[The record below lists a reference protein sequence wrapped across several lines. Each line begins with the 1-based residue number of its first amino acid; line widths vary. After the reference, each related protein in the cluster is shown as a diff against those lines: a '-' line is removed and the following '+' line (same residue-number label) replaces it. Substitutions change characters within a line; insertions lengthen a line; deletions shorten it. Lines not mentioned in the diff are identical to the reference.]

1 MARGDDPAGTLRP
14 VLDRFEAETRHQVR
28 LTVLSWDQ
36 AWAELVKVALYGHG
50 PDVSE
55 IGSTW
60 IGNLSAMS
68 ALRPFSTSEL
78 YQMGGAQSF
87 VSANWLSGVVQDDAK
102 TYALPWLADTRVIYY
117 HRRLLEQA
125 GLDADT
131 AFDTP
136 AHLLQTVQRLQ
147 SGDISPWAMCTTTP
161 LRVLHEAASWVWS
174 AGGDFASTDGRQVLF
189 DQPAARA
196 GLKAYFELGQYLTPE
211 LHGLDG
217 TRADESFWLG
227 RVAAVLSMP
236 LVYLAERGKRP
247 AEVQEWGVAPVLGVP
262 FVGGSNLVLWQH
274 SRQPQAALQLIRW
287 LTLPQTQNAYNLSSG
302 LLPVRLESLTSPEFV
317 DDPNLARVAQGL
329 QRGRSFPSIR
339 LWGLIED
346 KLALALSQIWEEL
359 FSPAPPE
366 IDVLFDKYLTPL
378 ARNLN
383 KTLGP

>member
-1 MARGDDPAGTLRP
+1 
-14 VLDRFEAETRHQVR
+14 
-28 LTVLSWDQ
+28 
-36 AWAELVKVALYGHG
+36 
-50 PDVSE
+50 
-55 IGSTW
+55 
-60 IGNLSAMS
+60 
-68 ALRPFSTSEL
+68 
-78 YQMGGAQSF
+78 
-87 VSANWLSGVVQDDAK
+87 
-102 TYALPWLADTRVIYY
+102 
-117 HRRLLEQA
+117 
-125 GLDADT
+125 
-131 AFDTP
+131 
-136 AHLLQTVQRLQ
+136 
-147 SGDISPWAMCTTTP
+147 
-161 LRVLHEAASWVWS
+161 
-174 AGGDFASTDGRQVLF
+174 
-189 DQPAARA
+189 
-196 GLKAYFELGQYLTPE
+196 
-211 LHGLDG
+211 
-217 TRADESFWLG
+217 
-227 RVAAVLSMP
+227 MP

-287 LTLPQTQNAYNLSSG
+287 LTLPQTQNAYNLSGG

-346 KLALALSQIWEEL
+346 KLALALSQIWEEI